1 MLTVEV
7 ILSVGGNRRYWR
19 PSELLDIPR
28 GRSPQPGLESQPT
41 VYRALSSWVDEAQFV
56 FFPTEWK
63 FPGCCGAVA
72 GRMLMAEPCPWPRV
86 GGSAVTVVVT
96 VLAAIT
102 VVRWLLLPSSLSWF
116 STVSISHMRAEKRS
130 LLVPNPPALR
140 PRRPCLICWHLASPG
155 NILPTYFSRIFLKSS
170 AS

>member
-1 MLTVEV
+1 MWEETGDTGDHLNCWTFQEEEV
-7 ILSVGGNRRYWR
+7 RSLGWN
-19 PSELLDIPR
+19 P
-28 GRSPQPGLESQPT
+28 SPQFIGLCLPGLMRPN
-41 VYRALSSWVDEAQFV
+41 FF
-56 FFPTEWK
+56 FFPAGWK